1 LLQYIFD
8 IFATFGNQVAMKKAH
23 KISLLF
29 VLIFLLGLIGF
40 IASINLTLNKKSQ
53 VDIKSAKL
61 YTDEKI
67 SFSVETI
74 SYTKYI

>member
-1 LLQYIFD
+1 LLQYLFE
-8 IFATFGNQVAMKKAH
+8 IFATSGNQVAMKKAH
-23 KISLLF
+23 KISLFF

-40 IASINLTLNKKSQ
+40 IASINLSLNKKSQ
-53 VDIKSAKL
+53 VDIKSTKL

-67 SFSVETI
+67 SVSEETR

>member
-1 LLQYIFD
+1 
-8 IFATFGNQVAMKKAH
+8 MKKAH

>member
-1 LLQYIFD
+1 
-8 IFATFGNQVAMKKAH
+8 MKKAH

-40 IASINLTLNKKSQ
+40 IASINLSLNKKSQ

-67 SFSVETI
+67 SFSAEPT
-74 SYTKYI
+74 SYIIYI

>member
-1 LLQYIFD
+1 
-8 IFATFGNQVAMKKAH
+8 MKKAH

-40 IASINLTLNKKSQ
+40 IASINLSLNKKSQ

-67 SFSVETI
+67 SVSEETTYYKI
-74 SYTKYI
+74 FI

>member
-1 LLQYIFD
+1 
-8 IFATFGNQVAMKKAH
+8 MKKAH
-23 KISLLF
+23 KISLFF

-40 IASINLTLNKKSQ
+40 IASINLSLNKKSQ
-53 VDIKSAKL
+53 VDIKSTKL

-67 SFSVETI
+67 SVSEETR

>member
-1 LLQYIFD
+1 
-8 IFATFGNQVAMKKAH
+8 MKKAH
-23 KISLLF
+23 KISFLF